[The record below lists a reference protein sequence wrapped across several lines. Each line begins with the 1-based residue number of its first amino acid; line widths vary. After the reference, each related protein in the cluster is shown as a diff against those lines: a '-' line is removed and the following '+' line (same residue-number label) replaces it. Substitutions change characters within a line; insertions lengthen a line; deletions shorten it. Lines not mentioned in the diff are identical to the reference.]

1 MDFSA
6 IGNALIAK
14 LGADATLLGLMPNG
28 VYRAESP
35 PGSTRFVIV
44 SKVDGHNEYELSGRL
59 AWTDAVY
66 LVEARALSTSGGDV
80 HAAAVRID
88 ALLNPPPS
96 SAPATLSVSGWTLV
110 ELTCEEPVEDVEV
123 DGVDPAIRW
132 FRRGGMYR
140 IQMAPTY

>member
-6 IGNALIAK
+6 ISNAVIAK
-14 LGADATLLGLMPNG
+14 LGADATLLALMPNG

-35 PGSTRFVIV
+35 KGSQRFVIV
-44 SKVDGHNEYELSGRL
+44 SQVSAVNEYELDGRL
-59 AWTDAVY
+59 SFTDALY

-88 ALLNPPPS
+88 ALLNPQPPA
-96 SAPATLSVSGWTLV
+96 APATLTVAGWTLV
-110 ELTCEEPVEDVEV
+110 DLTCEEPVEAVEV
-123 DGVDPAIRW
+123 DAVDPSIRW

-140 IQMAPTY
+140 IQMAPV

>member
-14 LGADATLLGLMPNG
+14 LGADVTLLGLMPNG

-44 SKVDGHNEYELSGRL
+44 SQVSAVNQYELGGKL
-59 AWTDAVY
+59 AFTEAVY
-66 LVEARALSTSGGDV
+66 AVEARALSTAGADV

-88 ALLNPPPS
+88 ALLNPQPG
-96 SAPATLSVSGWTLV
+96 PATLTVAGWTLV
-110 ELTCEEPVEDVEV
+110 DLTCDEPLETVEV
-123 DGVDPAIRW
+123 DDIDPAIRW
-132 FRRGGMYR
+132 FRRGAMYR
-140 IQMAPTY
+140 VQMAPV